1 MMLVATNTLVA
12 SYTVRSDA
20 SHSSGGAFEPGGLG
34 RLAIPFTFSAM
45 LPTAGTV
52 AWYPFFAT
60 RVNPTT
66 YANTTARML

>member
-20 SHSSGGAFEPGGLG
+20 SHSSGGSSEPGGLG
-34 RLAIPFTFSAM
+34 RLAMPFTLSAT

-60 RVNPTT
+60 RVKPTT
-66 YANTTARML
+66 YANITAMML